1 MILRNY
7 LLGLFVITS
16 LAYTTTGLCQTP
28 PVMRNFAAAETDVH
42 YQDMQV
48 EIDPAINKVAGVVTF
63 YFTSRIDQLNRFV
76 VDYQDDLPIVSISRG
91 NTPLSF
97 SRSDDL
103 ITIDLGKSLL
113 IGEQDTLSIS
123 YESEGTLKQEMH
135 SGKPVVSTDLDLGVL
150 WYPGKRDLTDK
161 IDSVDLYVTT
171 PPNQYVAGNGTLEGI
186 EEIDDK
192 WIHHWRHRHPIATTY
207 LLELAITNY
216 TIVTDSVLLRDG
228 RMLPLY
234 HYLYPESVAAL
245 SAELAATPDILQF
258 FENHFGAY
266 PFADEKYGHA
276 QYTAGGA
283 LEVQTM
289 SFMGFFNFEVIAHE
303 MAHQWFGDNVTFGSW
318 SDIWMSEGMAE
329 YLSGLAVEALRPTE
343 WNGVKTSKI
352 NSITSQPGGSVY
364 VTDTTDLSVIF
375 DGRLTYNKG
384 FYLAHMLR
392 WMVGDTAFFQACRNY
407 LQDHDAAFAR
417 TSDFQE
423 HLEAVSGIAL
433 EGFFADW
440 FYGQGYPSYTV
451 SWEQVQD
458 SVILWID
465 QVQSDPSVS
474 YFEMPVSIKAYRFGI
489 VADTVFQHTYEHQR
503 FAMYVGTNQVSQ
515 LLFDQDKWILSKGNK
530 IIKLITAVP
539 SLDSDSLVI
548 YPNPASHFIELSN
561 EVAIDEIE
569 FVHASGTRILREV
582 VDRRVSLEGLVSG
595 HYTLVMRDRNKGILG
610 RRSLIVQQ

>member
-1 MILRNY
+1 MILQNY
-7 LLGLFVITS
+7 LHSLFVITCMCF
-16 LAYTTTGLCQTP
+16 ATAGLSQPTP
-28 PVMRNFAAAETDVH
+28 TMRNFAAAETDVH
-42 YQDMQV
+42 YQEMHV
-48 EIDPAINKVAGVVTF
+48 EIDPAINKVAGEITF

-76 VDYQDDLPIVSISRG
+76 VDYQDELPILFIQRG
-91 NTPLSF
+91 NTTLTY
-97 SRSDDL
+97 SRSNDL
-103 ITIDLGKSLL
+103 ITIDLAKSLL
-113 IGEQDTLSIS
+113 VGEQDTVTIS
-123 YESEGTLKQEMH
+123 YESEGTLRQELH
-135 SGKPVVSTDLDLGVL
+135 SGIPVISTDLDLGVL

-186 EEIDDK
+186 EVIDDK

-216 TIVTDSVLLRDG
+216 TIVKDSVLLRDG
-228 RMLPLY
+228 TMLPLY

-407 LQDHDAAFAR
+407 LQDHDAAYAR

-423 HLEAVSGIAL
+423 HLEAVSGVAL
-433 EGFFADW
+433 DGFFADW

-474 YFEMPVSIKAYRFGI
+474 YFEMPVPIKAYRFGI

-548 YPNPASHFIELSN
+548 YPNPASDFIELSN
-561 EVAIDEIE
+561 NVSIDEIE
-569 FVHASGTRILREV
+569 FIHASGIKITRAVI
-582 VDRRVSLEGLVSG
+582 DRRASLEDMLSG
-595 HYTLVMRDRNKGILG
+595 HYTLVMRDRNKGIVS
-610 RRSLIVQQ
+610 RRSLIVQR